1 MLSLGLFVTSL
12 SMILWYLHRQPIR
25 TRLLDRFRE
34 KTVKKYS
41 KRIAAFIENIAMPL
55 ARLKIRDEVL
65 GRLASVKSQQ
75 EHEELIIS
83 IEKEIEDLKNNKSGT
98 PKFKDE
104 DEATMYVV
112 EGFIAQ
118 MSIASKADFNKAF
131 KSPLEESN
139 AKMKYVFDRMSFRVR
154 RHIFVIASV
163 FYLLSIFLEVLI
175 R

>member
-1 MLSLGLFVTSL
+1 
-12 SMILWYLHRQPIR
+12 MILWYLHRQPIR

-75 EHEELIIS
+75 EHEELVIS